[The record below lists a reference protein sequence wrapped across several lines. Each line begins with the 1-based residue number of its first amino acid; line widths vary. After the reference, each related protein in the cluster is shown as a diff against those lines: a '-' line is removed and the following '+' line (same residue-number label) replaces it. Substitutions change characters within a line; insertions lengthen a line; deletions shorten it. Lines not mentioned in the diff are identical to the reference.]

1 MKIILARC
9 ASHCDPE
16 TDARYK
22 ALDEGLRAAEHRT
35 DLLIIPPLGDGFDAL
50 MAAASH
56 RLMNLR
62 GSCDALI
69 CLDRIACLLSHGRKF
84 AVLPD
89 QELQPAN
96 THVSSEAEY
105 LANLIEAGIREAES
119 LPLPVRG
126 KAKRQ
131 SISSARFDVTPLLRK
146 LK

>member
-1 MKIILARC
+1 MKIILARSE
-9 ASHCDPE
+9 SHCNSE
-16 TDARYK
+16 ADARYN

-35 DLLIIPPLGDGFDAL
+35 DLLVIPPLGDGFEAL

-62 GSCDALI
+62 SFCGALI
-69 CLDRIACLLSHGRKF
+69 CLDRIACLLPHHRKF
-84 AVLPD
+84 AFIPD
-89 QELQPAN
+89 QELQAAQ

-105 LANLIEAGIREAES
+105 LSNLIEAGIREAES
-119 LPLPVRG
+119 LQFPVRG

-131 SISSARFDVTPLLRK
+131 SVSTAVFDFAPLLRK